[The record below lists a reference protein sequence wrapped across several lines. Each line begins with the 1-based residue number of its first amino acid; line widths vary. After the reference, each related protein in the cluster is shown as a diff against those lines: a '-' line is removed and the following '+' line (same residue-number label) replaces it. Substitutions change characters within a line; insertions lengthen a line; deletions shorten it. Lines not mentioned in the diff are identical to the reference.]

1 MPYNT
6 LIHKG
11 TQMTIDLSKYIGQKV
26 VVTFDESAS
35 PTLSGNVSLNNESES
50 YPYSI
55 SGYYFNR
62 NGEGYTLPQ
71 IVSITSIYPPMNG
84 IAQRSPNI
92 NLADFEGQRVYVKG
106 SAGKHLFG
114 KVTKSPDSRTWHIVN
129 PNGVTFLTWDIEEIY
144 GEGAYEIRTK
154 ETFDEPSDSAVEKAR
169 EAIKDLTEEQ
179 IAKLLHSLK
188 K

>member
-1 MPYNT
+1 
-6 LIHKG
+6 
-11 TQMTIDLSKYIGQKV
+11 MTIDLSKYIGQKV
-26 VVTFDESAS
+26 VVTFDGSAS
-35 PTLSGNVSLNNESES
+35 PTLSGNVSLNNNSKS
-50 YPYSI
+50 HPYSI
-55 SGYYFNR
+55 SGYYFDR

-92 NLADFEGQRVYVKG
+92 NLEDFEGQEVYVKWNDG
-106 SAGKHLFG
+106 DYMIGRIKKMGINWSISEIGPLIKTGKFLAEDSAY
-114 KVTKSPDSRTWHIVN
+114 
-129 PNGVTFLTWDIEEIY
+129 IEEIY